1 MKRIITAAFLLL
13 CLLLLAGCSWDSKK
27 PMQTESTD
35 EPIKATYIPQEYT
48 QPVIVRTNIY
58 AYENGY
64 AVYPVILGKGSIKQI
79 NNKIFQ
85 IVQNYLSMYGKYIN
99 DMDFDVMYNDKG
111 ILSLVIYGYGD
122 DENYT
127 RYIPMN
133 FDCNTGKQ
141 LSIADLFP
149 KDSDEWRSILASSV
163 QNNADK
169 LSFTLFS
176 DIKPI
181 EDDRMFY
188 LTINSVVL
196 VYNLY
201 EITTYAQG
209 MPRFVIPYHSLSGII
224 EQDSYIAR
232 IVKE

>member
-1 MKRIITAAFLLL
+1 
-13 CLLLLAGCSWDSKK
+13 
-27 PMQTESTD
+27 
-35 EPIKATYIPQEYT
+35 
-48 QPVIVRTNIY
+48 
-58 AYENGY
+58 
-64 AVYPVILGKGSIKQI
+64 
-79 NNKIFQ
+79 
-85 IVQNYLSMYGKYIN
+85 
-99 DMDFDVMYNDKG
+99 
-111 ILSLVIYGYGD
+111 
-122 DENYT
+122 
-127 RYIPMN
+127 MN

-201 EITTYAQG
+201 EITTYAQAC
-209 MPRFVIPYHSLSGII
+209 RVL
-224 EQDSYIAR
+224 
-232 IVKE
+232 